1 MRPEPKRCSTEQ
13 ANSAMLRYVFAAL
26 LLFGCIAPVLAQA
39 PNPSEA
45 KPSAAAGVKMPDPMP
60 GDHWT
65 YQVKDE
71 ISGTVKATRTDM
83 VTDVSKNEIAVRFD
97 FAGAG
102 SQNVIY
108 DRLWNIKRS
117 GAFNYI
123 PNDGGGIRDPLTVG
137 AQWKFAADI
146 TNARNGQTFK
156 RVGTSRV
163 VRQESITTKA
173 GTFDALVI
181 ETNFTGRYVQ
191 DPTLTNQDSW
201 LTWYVPDIDH
211 FVKRTMVVRQR
222 GHVTSNN
229 TVELT
234 EYGRK
239 KE

>member
-1 MRPEPKRCSTEQ
+1 MRPESKRGSTAQ
-13 ANSAMLRYVFAAL
+13 ANSAMLRHVFAAL
-26 LLFGCIAPVLAQA
+26 WLFGCIAPVLAQA
-39 PNPSEA
+39 PNSSVT
-45 KPSAAAGVKMPDPMP
+45 KPSATGVKMPDPAP

-65 YQVKDE
+65 YEVKDE

-123 PNDGGGIRDPLTVG
+123 PNDGGGIRVPLTVG

-146 TNARNGQTFK
+146 ANATNGQTFK
-156 RVGTSRV
+156 RAGTSRV
-163 VRQESITTKA
+163 VRQESIKTKA
-173 GTFDALVI
+173 GTFDTFVI
-181 ETNFTGRYVQ
+181 ETDYTGKSVQ

-201 LTWYVPDIDH
+201 LTWYDPDLDH
-211 FVKRTMVVRQR
+211 FVKRNLVVRQR
-222 GHVTSNN
+222 GHVISNN

-234 EYGRK
+234 GYGRR